1 MYENPPTI
9 FFNTSFFDYR
19 RMRNESAHSSRNYFH
34 YLNPSMDYFNYKKG
48 KLFAEDVSLE
58 DIALKFGTPA
68 YIYSKATLERHA
80 KAYINSFQSLDGLV
94 CFSVKALSN
103 ISILKTLKKAGC
115 GFDIVSGGELHRVI
129 LAGAD
134 PKKII
139 FSGVGKSKSEMA
151 AGIDHNILSFNIES
165 EPELDRLSSVAAE
178 MKKIAPV
185 AIRFN
190 PNVDAGGHEFTKT
203 GRKSDKFGVSIEAA
217 MGLVKKCRD
226 CSSLNL
232 VGLTCH
238 IGSQIMELKG
248 FEDAARQAL
257 DLLFELDKLK
267 IKIDFV
273 DMGGGLGVNYIG
285 EETIQPFELIQSY
298 EKMFAGRNERL
309 ILEPGRSIS
318 ANAGILLTRVEYKKD
333 NFIIANA
340 AMNDLLRPALYDAH
354 HDIWTVIQNNSS
366 SSSVNV
372 VGPICETG
380 DFLAKNID
388 IAASEGD
395 LLAVKTVGAY
405 GSVMSSNYNSRPRA
419 AEVLVDKEKFYL
431 IRKREDF
438 STLTSL
444 EEGLDDQI

>member
-1 MYENPPTI
+1 
-9 FFNTSFFDYR
+9 
-19 RMRNESAHSSRNYFH
+19 
-34 YLNPSMDYFNYKKG
+34 MDHFNYKKG
-48 KLFAEDVSLE
+48 KLFAEEVSIE
-58 DIALKFGTPA
+58 EIANKFGTPS

-80 KAYINSFQSLDGLV
+80 KAYIDSFQSMKGLI

-103 ISILKTLKKAGC
+103 ISILKILKKAGC

-139 FSGVGKSKSEMA
+139 FSGVGKSRAEMA
-151 AGIDHNILSFNIES
+151 AGINHNILSFNIES
-165 EPELDRLSSVAAE
+165 EPELDRLKSVARE
-178 MKKIAPV
+178 MNKIAPV

-190 PNVDAGGHEFTKT
+190 PNVDAGAHEFTKT
-203 GRKSDKFGVSIEAA
+203 GRKSDKFGVSIETAKN
-217 MGLVKKCRD
+217 LVKECND
-226 CSSLNL
+226 SDNLHL

-238 IGSQIMELKG
+238 IGSQIMELES
-248 FEDAARQAL
+248 FEDAASQAL
-257 DLLFELDKLK
+257 DLLIELDKLN
-267 IKIDFV
+267 INIDFI

-298 EKMFAGRNERL
+298 EKIFKGRDEIL

-318 ANAGILLTRVEYKKD
+318 ANAGIMLAKVEYKKD
-333 NFIIANA
+333 DFLITDA

-354 HDIWTVIQNNSS
+354 HDIWPVEKNDNLASN
-366 SSSVNV
+366 VNV

-380 DFLAKNID
+380 DFLAKDIN
-388 IAASEGD
+388 IAASEND
-395 LLAVKTVGAY
+395 LLAVRTVGAY

-419 AEVLVDKEKFYL
+419 AEVLVDRKNFYL
-431 IRKREDF
+431 IRKREDH
-438 STLTSL
+438 SILTSL